1 MREVLL
7 SLSSWSSLFML
18 ADCPQDDP
26 SRVLFVDLW
35 EIDFVVW
42 FNVFKRSVVL
52 SKAFL

>member
-1 MREVLL
+1 
-7 SLSSWSSLFML
+7 ML

-42 FNVFKRSVVL
+42 FNVFKRSL
-52 SKAFL
+52 QRIQEYLFM